1 MARSL
6 AAVVASAIAL
16 LAVVPSAADA
26 AVPIGRAFAC
36 YAAGRYEVK
45 YVGSFKLVSKSRY
58 LAAPDQVDNHLK
70 GRTRS
75 GRYRSHG
82 DELTFLSG
90 PYAHLL
96 GRFIV
101 DRRNDN
107 YINLYRHSV
116 TYQNWTGIS
125 CPES

>member
-6 AAVVASAIAL
+6 AAGIAAAL
-16 LAVVPSAADA
+16 ALVAVVPSAADA
-26 AVPIGRAFAC
+26 AVPVGRAYAC

-45 YVGSFKLVSKSRY
+45 YIGSFKLVSKSRY
-58 LAAPDQVDNHLK
+58 LAAPDQVGNHLK
-70 GRTRS
+70 GKTKS

-82 DELTFLSG
+82 DELKFLSG
-90 PYAHLL
+90 PYAHIL